1 MAVITIDGPAG
12 AGKSTI
18 AKELARRL
26 GFTYLDT
33 GAMYRAVALA
43 AKKNKVP
50 LDDEKSLSALLK
62 RIKIHFNG
70 ERIFLNG
77 EDVSALIRTREMD
90 KASSDISRQPI
101 VRKFLTRIQREM
113 ARGGDIVAEGRDMGT
128 VVFPGADIKFYI
140 TASPEVR
147 AKRRQAQLSEKGEK
161 APFDR
166 LLKEIVARDE
176 ADSSRKEA
184 PLKRPEKSIK
194 IDTSDLTIEEVFGML
209 MPQIK
214 NLIG

>member
-1 MAVITIDGPAG
+1 MAVVTIDGPAG

-18 AKELARRL
+18 ARELARRL

-43 AKKNKVP
+43 AKRNNIA
-50 LDDEKSLSALLK
+50 LDNEAALNALLK
-62 RIKIHFNG
+62 QIKIG
-70 ERIFLNG
+70 LEGDKVFLNG
-77 EDVSALIRTREMD
+77 EDVSHLIRTREMD
-90 KASSDISRQPI
+90 KLSSDISKQKS
-101 VRKFLTRIQREM
+101 VRSFLTQIQREI
-113 ARGGDIVAEGRDMGT
+113 ACKNNLVAEGRDMGT
-128 VVFPGADIKFYI
+128 VVFPNADIKFYI
-140 TASPEVR
+140 TASPEIR
-147 AKRRQAQLSEKGEK
+147 AKRRQAQLAEKGESVSV
-161 APFDR
+161 DI
-166 LLKEIVARDE
+166 LLKEIIARDE

-209 MPQIK
+209 IPQIK

>member
-62 RIKIHFNG
+62 RIKLHFNG